1 MSRSVD
7 VAIIG
12 SGTAGMTA
20 FSAVKKSGKSLV
32 MIENAAY
39 GTTCARV
46 GCMPSKLLIAA
57 AESVHQLQKAPAFG
71 IHLQQGFS
79 INGREVMQR
88 VRQERDRFV
97 GFVVDNI
104 ERMAPEEKIHG
115 HARFVSP
122 NRIEMDNGEQIEARS
137 IILATGSSPFIPPQ
151 LREAG
156 DRLIINDDLFDWQDL
171 PESVA
176 VFGPGVIGLELGQ
189 ALSRLGVRVRIFG
202 RGKGLGS
209 LRDPE
214 ILDYA
219 TQLLSEELNL
229 SLDSEMTHIRRTE
242 QGVAITYTDASG
254 VSHEETFAYLL
265 AATGRRPNLEQL
277 NLQAA
282 GLQLNERGQPVFDP
296 HTGQCLD
303 NNGQPSS
310 VFIAGDAANYR
321 PLMHEASDE
330 GYIAGKN
337 AAHWPDVQSLPR
349 RTPLAIVFTEPQMA
363 QAGLTFPDLQSRIE
377 QGEVIIGKASFENQ
391 GRARVLLINKGMMKV
406 YADKKSGQL
415 LGTEIFGPQAEHLA
429 HLLAWSIQQQLTLP
443 QILQMPF
450 YHPVVEE
457 GMKTALQA
465 AAKQL
470 DHKK

>member
-57 AESVHQLQKAPAFG
+57 AESAHQLQKAPAFG
-71 IHLQQGFS
+71 IHLQQGFQ

-104 ERMAPEEKIHG
+104 ERMATTEKIRG
-115 HARFVSP
+115 HARFVTP

-137 IILATGSSPFIPPQ
+137 IIIATGSSPFIPPQ
-151 LREAG
+151 LLEAG
-156 DRLIINDDLFDWQDL
+156 DRLVINDDLFNWQDL
-171 PESVA
+171 PSSVA
-176 VFGPGVIGLELGQ
+176 VFGPGVVGLELGQ

-202 RGKGLGS
+202 RGKSLGS

-214 ILDYA
+214 IREYA
-219 TQLLSEELNL
+219 FDTLSQEL
-229 SLDSEMTHIRRTE
+229 SLSLESEVTSIRRSD
-242 QGVAITYTDASG
+242 QAVVVVYTDAAG
-254 VSHEETFAYLL
+254 VDHEESFDYLL
-265 AATGRRPNLEQL
+265 ATTGRRPNLDQL
-277 NLQAA
+277 NIEAA
-282 GLQLNERGQPVFDP
+282 ALQLDERGQPVFDP
-296 HTGQCLD
+296 QTGQCLD
-303 NNGQPSS
+303 AAGQPCHI
-310 VFIAGDAANYR
+310 FIAGDVANYR

-337 AAHWPDVQSLPR
+337 AACWPDVQSMPR
-349 RTPLAIVFTEPQMA
+349 RTPLSIVFTEPQMA
-363 QAGLTFPDLQSRIE
+363 QTGQTFPDLQSGINT
-377 QGEVIIGKASFENQ
+377 GEVIVGKASFENQ
-391 GRARVLLINKGMMKV
+391 GRARVLLVNKGMMKV
-406 YADKKSGQL
+406 YADNRTGRL
-415 LGTEIFGPQAEHLA
+415 LGAEIFGPQAEHLA
-429 HLLAWSIQQQLTLP
+429 HLLAWSIQQQLTLTEV
-443 QILQMPF
+443 LQMPF

-457 GMKTALQA
+457 GLKTALQA
-465 AAKQL
+465 AARQF